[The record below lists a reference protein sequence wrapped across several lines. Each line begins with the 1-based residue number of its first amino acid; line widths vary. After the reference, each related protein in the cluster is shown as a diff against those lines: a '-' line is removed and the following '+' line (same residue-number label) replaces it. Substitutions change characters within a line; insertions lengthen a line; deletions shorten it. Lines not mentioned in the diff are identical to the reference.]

1 MTKTTIDI
9 FINGCLP
16 FEDRDLD
23 LLAAQIERHAGVC
36 EVLATVDQYDTRTK
50 GILDR
55 VARVCRAYGVAMA
68 CQKKLLSF
76 DRRPCVSPRESRLGL
91 IYDSR
96 MKTPR
101 VLTGRQR
108 DAAGLLSMVTDG
120 ASDWQMYAYR
130 LCGGVFGV
138 TDGARVMT
146 LDLSGI
152 VPSDVMAFDPH
163 WALISDYPWD
173 CPMTDGQMKE
183 YAAQIR
189 EMIPSTEGYDVS
201 GCRPFRGPKAW
212 ADFNDAR
219 HIIRAKL
226 EAYSDYSDKGLSVSI
241 RVDLHKIPS
250 RTRYCQPVDLRLL
263 SPMAGARVTWH
274 PYVGSK
280 GGAKAPLRFSFTP
293 FMGHGCIGSLIVMPA
308 AIR

>member
-1 MTKTTIDI
+1 MANTI
-9 FINGCLP
+9 INVYITECVSFG
-16 FEDRDLD
+16 DRDLD
-23 LLAAQIERHAGVC
+23 FLTEQIERHAGVC

-50 GILDR
+50 DALDR
-55 VARVCRAYGVAMA
+55 VARVCRAYGVAMT
-68 CQKKLLSF
+68 CEGSLSGQH
-76 DRRPCVSPRESRLGL
+76 RPCVSPRESRLGL
-91 IYDSR
+91 VYDSR

-152 VPSDVMAFDPH
+152 IPDGVMAFDPH

-212 ADFNDAR
+212 ADIKDAR
-219 HIIRAKL
+219 HIIRAQI
-226 EAYSDYSDKGLSVSI
+226 EAYGDYRDKGSSVSV

>member
-1 MTKTTIDI
+1 
-9 FINGCLP
+9 
-16 FEDRDLD
+16 
-23 LLAAQIERHAGVC
+23 
-36 EVLATVDQYDTRTK
+36 
-50 GILDR
+50 
-55 VARVCRAYGVAMA
+55 
-68 CQKKLLSF
+68 
-76 DRRPCVSPRESRLGL
+76 
-91 IYDSR
+91 

-120 ASDWQMYAYR
+120 ASGWQIYAYR
-130 LCGGVFGV
+130 ICGGVFGV

-152 VPSDVMAFDPH
+152 IPDGVMAFDPH

-173 CPMTDGQMKE
+173 CPMTDGRVRE

-212 ADFNDAR
+212 ADIKDAR
-219 HIIRAKL
+219 HIIRAQI
-226 EAYSDYSDKGLSVSI
+226 EAYGDYHDKGSSVSV
-241 RVDLHKIPS
+241 RVDLHKTPS
-250 RTRYCQPVDLRLL
+250 QARHCQPVDLRLL
-263 SPMAGARVTWH
+263 GPMAGARVTWH
-274 PYVGSK
+274 PYVGSE

-308 AIR
+308 AVR